1 MKTLSAPELTQRS
14 DLPRIASQAEFNPR
28 KRFFQVTSFFL
39 KVVVHVYLWDA
50 TLTRIGLLRWYVNRT
65 ALARWSRL
73 AREFRALALELG
85 GIHIKLGQFLSARA
99 DIVPEAVRKELAGL
113 QDEVPAAP
121 FEEVRERIIT
131 ELGRPIEEV
140 FETFDERAVA
150 AASLGQ
156 VYFGRLHD
164 GRDVAIK
171 VQRLH
176 IDEIIEVDL
185 SALNWVIRLIKDI
198 KAIRRRADLQAL
210 LDEFARVLR
219 NELDYTQEARNAELF
234 RANFAEVPGVY
245 VPEPVPELTSR
256 RLMVMERIYG
266 IKLSDLAAVDA
277 AGISRHELAERIN
290 STYLKQ
296 FFLDGFFHADPHPGN
311 LFVRIE
317 DDLPPTTGYS
327 AVRTRSNGRRPPLPM
342 PKIGS
347 IFPVDTDE
355 PLPFGIHMNGNG
367 NGTTTEASKRR
378 GTPFTL
384 VFIDFGMVGYLT
396 PKMMENLREGVIGLA
411 TNDAER
417 IVQAMV
423 KSNMILPGADLRP
436 ITQAVQV
443 MLRYS
448 YDRTIREIN
457 NVDVEAIFD
466 ETQEIVYEM
475 PFQLPQDLLYL
486 GRAMS
491 MVGGLAVALEP
502 EINLFESLRPFVREM
517 VNRERRSGE
526 WVNQAQK
533 EVSELAQ
540 ILFTLPRQMDSY
552 FKSANRGELQTR
564 TDISRLERSMRR
576 VERSNDRLTG
586 GLVATGLFLG
596 GIQLRGQGMQREANR
611 AWWGAAFALLWALW
625 PRNTERR

>member
-1 MKTLSAPELTQRS
+1 MNTLSPP
-14 DLPRIASQAEFNPR
+14 DLAQHDDVPRIASQAEFNPR
-28 KRFFQVTSFFL
+28 QRFFRVTTFFL
-39 KVVVHVYLWDA
+39 KVILHIYFWDV
-50 TLTRIGLLRWYVNRT
+50 LVTRVGLLRWYAQRT
-65 ALARWSRL
+65 ATKRWSRL
-73 AREFRALALELG
+73 AAQFRLLALDLG

-99 DIVPEAVRKELAGL
+99 DIVPDAVRKELAGL

-121 FEEVRERIIT
+121 FEEVRERIVA

-140 FETFDERAVA
+140 FARFDPQAVA

-156 VYFGRLHD
+156 VYFGQLHN
-164 GRDVAIK
+164 GREVAIK

-198 KAIRRRADLQAL
+198 KAVRRRADLQAL
-210 LDEFARVLR
+210 LDEFGRVLR

-234 RANFAEVPGVY
+234 RANFADVPGVY
-245 VPEPVPELTSR
+245 VPEPIPELTTR

-266 IKLSDLAAVDA
+266 IKLSNMAAVDA

-311 LFVRIE
+311 LFVRVE
-317 DDLPPTTGYS
+317 TDVPPTNGYS
-327 AVRTRSNGRRPPLPM
+327 PVHVNGRKSRLPI

-347 IFPVDTDE
+347 IFPEQDDN
-355 PLPFGIHMNGNG
+355 PFAAWGDFGGTNGRS
-367 NGTTTEASKRR
+367 ESKEQARRR

-384 VFIDFGMVGYLT
+384 IFIDFGMVGYLT
-396 PKMMENLREGVIGLA
+396 PKTMESLREGVIGLA

-417 IVQAMV
+417 IVQAML

-448 YDRTIREIN
+448 YDRTVREIN

-466 ETQEIVYEM
+466 ETKEIVYEL

-517 VNRERRSGE
+517 VNRERRNGE

-533 EVSELAQ
+533 EIAELAQ
-540 ILFTLPRQMDSY
+540 IMITLPRQMDAY
-552 FKSANRGELQTR
+552 YKAANRGDLQTR
-564 TDISRLERSMRR
+564 TDMSRIERSMRR

-596 GIQLRGQGMQREANR
+596 GVQLRGQGRNDEAER
-611 AWWGAAFALLWALW
+611 AWWAAAFALLWALW
-625 PRNTERR
+625 PRNLDRR